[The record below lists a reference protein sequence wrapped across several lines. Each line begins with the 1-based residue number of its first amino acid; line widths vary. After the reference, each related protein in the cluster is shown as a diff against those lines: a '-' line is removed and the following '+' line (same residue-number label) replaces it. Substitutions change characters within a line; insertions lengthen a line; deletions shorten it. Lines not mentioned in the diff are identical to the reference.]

1 MLALRVTDCYSYITG
16 AIKRQTKLKVIIMAR
31 ATVKNVTIKGVDYV
45 ASIASN
51 DENDLRSAYLTPN
64 HVIEADLDHTHQDF
78 YTHINSEIHVCRL
91 VDATDEQMLAMI
103 DEKIADMNSDKI
115 ESFF

>member
-1 MLALRVTDCYSYITG
+1 
-16 AIKRQTKLKVIIMAR
+16 MAR
-31 ATVKNVTIKGVDYV
+31 VTVKNVTIKGVDYV

-51 DENDLRSAYLTPN
+51 DENDLRSAYLTPR

-91 VDATDEQMLAMI
+91 VDATDSQILAII
-103 DEKIADMNSDKI
+103 DEKAADMNSDKI
-115 ESFF
+115 ECFF